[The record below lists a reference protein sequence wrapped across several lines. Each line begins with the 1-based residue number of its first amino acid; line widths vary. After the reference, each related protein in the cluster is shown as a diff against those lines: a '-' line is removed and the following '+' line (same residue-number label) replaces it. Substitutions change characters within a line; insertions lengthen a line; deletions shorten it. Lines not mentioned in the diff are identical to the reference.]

1 MKSRCQQRQ
10 EKYQQNLP
18 PDGQGHLSGA
28 HAYLLHDLV
37 APLVLIAL
45 GHLLIVNDEHGGQ
58 QEQQAQENSQKQEAA
73 VHGIKFHRHVL
84 GPIRSD
90 APCRECVQPGLNM
103 KGNIKNGKE
112 YTYWQVRYTVGYDP
126 GTGKQ
131 IQRSISGKTQKV
143 VAEKLKVITTDRLRF
158 LYRAQ

>member
-10 EKYQQNLP
+10 EKHQQNLP

-73 VHGIKFHRHVL
+73 AHGIKFHRHVL
-84 GPIRSD
+84 GLIRSD

-103 KGNIKNGKE
+103 KGNIKMVKNIL
-112 YTYWQVRYTVGYDP
+112 TARLD
-126 GTGKQ
+126 
-131 IQRSISGKTQKV
+131 IQLGMTPVQESRFNVLYQERRRKWSQKN
-143 VAEKLKVITTDRLRF
+143 
-158 LYRAQ
+158 

>member
-58 QEQQAQENSQKQEAA
+58 QEQQAQENSPKT
-73 VHGIKFHRHVL
+73 GSRRTWYKI
-84 GPIRSD
+84 PP
-90 APCRECVQPGLNM
+90 PCPDG
-103 KGNIKNGKE
+103 
-112 YTYWQVRYTVGYDP
+112 
-126 GTGKQ
+126 
-131 IQRSISGKTQKV
+131 S
-143 VAEKLKVITTDRLRF
+143 
-158 LYRAQ
+158 

>member
-45 GHLLIVNDEHGGQ
+45 GHLLIVNDEHSVQ

-84 GPIRSD
+84 MAPDTERPI
-90 APCRECVQPGLNM
+90 
-103 KGNIKNGKE
+103 GNGQK
-112 YTYWQVRYTVGYDP
+112 RFRA
-126 GTGKQ
+126 
-131 IQRSISGKTQKV
+131 IQ
-143 VAEKLKVITTDRLRF
+143 LLRVCPI
-158 LYRAQ
+158 